1 MRSSPMSATRTA
13 IEEISVLLVLARMQ
27 ELAPGDHVER
37 NYGDGVSK
45 HVQNSQ
51 NCIYSYDAC
60 DITRFPVVFT

>member
-1 MRSSPMSATRTA
+1 MSATRTA

-37 NYGDGVSK
+37 NYGDGVRK

-51 NCIYSYDAC
+51 NCIF
-60 DITRFPVVFT
+60 TRTMPVISRGLQWFLHDV